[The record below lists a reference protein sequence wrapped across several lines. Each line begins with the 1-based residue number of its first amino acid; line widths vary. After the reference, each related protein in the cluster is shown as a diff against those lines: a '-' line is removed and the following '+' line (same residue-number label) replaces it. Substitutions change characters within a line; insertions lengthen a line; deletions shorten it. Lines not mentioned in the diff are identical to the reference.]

1 MGYVPVIW
9 ACCAMSTEGSMAMD
23 DGFGSIDVR
32 FGAVDVR
39 RVGSRAGAGCDDMVG
54 SYCVRVA
61 CGMQT

>member
-1 MGYVPVIW
+1 
-9 ACCAMSTEGSMAMD
+9 MAMD